1 MIGYIRDAT
10 MLFLASLHSS
20 VDRAV
25 GFYPIGRGF
34 ESFWG
39 RKNNPPEL
47 VLYQHQAGFYL
58 LVLLVIRRI
67 RTQVA
72 VNHVDDLFDRFLV

>member
-1 MIGYIRDAT
+1 

-39 RKNNPPEL
+39 RVFYPRLEL
-47 VLYQHQAGFYL
+47 VLYQMQAGFYF

-67 RTQVA
+67 RAQVA

>member
-1 MIGYIRDAT
+1 MQRKCSGLPVFARVSAGQGV
-10 MLFLASLHSS
+10 FRS
-20 VDRAV
+20 
-25 GFYPIGRGF
+25 GF

-39 RKNNPPEL
+39 RKNNPPGL

-67 RTQVA
+67 RAQVA

>member
-1 MIGYIRDAT
+1 MSWECRGLPFVSPVYT
-10 MLFLASLHSS
+10 GSL
-20 VDRAV
+20 
-25 GFYPIGRGF
+25 GFPIWF

-47 VLYQHQAGFYL
+47 VLYQHQAGFYF

-67 RTQVA
+67 RAQVA

>member
-1 MIGYIRDAT
+1 MQRKCSGFPVFACVS
-10 MLFLASLHSS
+10 AVHS
-20 VDRAV
+20 
-25 GFYPIGRGF
+25 GFMGGF

-47 VLYQHQAGFYL
+47 VLYQHQAGFYF

-67 RTQVA
+67 RAQVT
-72 VNHVDDLFDRFLV
+72 VDHVDDLFDRFLV

>member
-1 MIGYIRDAT
+1 
-10 MLFLASLHSS
+10 MLFLAGLHSS

-39 RKNNPPEL
+39 RTNNPPDL
-47 VLYQHQAGFYL
+47 VFYQYQAGFYL
-58 LVLLVIRRI
+58 LVLPVIRGI

-72 VNHVDDLFDRFLV
+72 VNHVDNLFDRFLV

>member
-1 MIGYIRDAT
+1 MEWY
-10 MLFLASLHSS
+10 LFALFTLAIL
-20 VDRAV
+20 VFP
-25 GFYPIGRGF
+25 GGF
-34 ESFWG
+34 ESHWG
-39 RKNNPPEL
+39 RKNNPPDL
-47 VLYQHQAGFYL
+47 VSYQHQVGFYL

>member
-1 MIGYIRDAT
+1 MQRKCSGFPVFMRIHAG
-10 MLFLASLHSS
+10 HS
-20 VDRAV
+20 
-25 GFYPIGRGF
+25 GFTGGF

-39 RKNNPPEL
+39 RKNNPPGL
-47 VLYQHQAGFYL
+47 VLYQMQAGFYF

-67 RTQVA
+67 RAQVA

>member
-1 MIGYIRDAT
+1 MQRKCSGFPIF
-10 MLFLASLHSS
+10 MLVYAGSL
-20 VDRAV
+20 
-25 GFYPIGRGF
+25 GFPGGF

-47 VLYQHQAGFYL
+47 VLYQMQAGFYF

-67 RTQVA
+67 RAQVA

>member
-1 MIGYIRDAT
+1 MQREC
-10 MLFLASLHSS
+10 S
-20 VDRAV
+20 
-25 GFYPIGRGF
+25 GFPVFMRVHAGSWGFPGGF

-39 RKNNPPEL
+39 RVFYPRLEL
-47 VLYQHQAGFYL
+47 VLYQMQAGFYF

-67 RTQVA
+67 RAQVA

>member
-1 MIGYIRDAT
+1 MQRKCSGFSVFMRVSAG
-10 MLFLASLHSS
+10 HS
-20 VDRAV
+20 VFK
-25 GFYPIGRGF
+25 GGF

-39 RKNNPPEL
+39 RKNNPPDL
-47 VLYQHQAGFYL
+47 VSYQHQEGFYL

>member
-1 MIGYIRDAT
+1 MSWECRGLPFVSPVYAG
-10 MLFLASLHSS
+10 SL
-20 VDRAV
+20 
-25 GFYPIGRGF
+25 GLPIWF

-47 VLYQHQAGFYL
+47 VLYQMQAGFYF

-67 RTQVA
+67 RAQVA

>member
-1 MIGYIRDAT
+1 MQRKC
-10 MLFLASLHSS
+10 S
-20 VDRAV
+20 
-25 GFYPIGRGF
+25 GFPVFMRVYAGSWGFPGGF

-39 RKNNPPEL
+39 RKNNPPDTGIEP
-47 VLYQHQAGFYL
+47 VQAGFYF

-67 RTQVA
+67 RAQVA